1 MVKVKLMNEYLTG
14 PVFEIGKDGLP
25 LLTPNILDDDKLNQ
39 LNEQAKELYSSF
51 FSFNT
56 HERPCYFDEPGYKI
70 AYPKM
75 KELILQIKKKT

>member
-51 FSFNT
+51 FFIQYART
-56 HERPCYFDEPGYKI
+56 AVLF
-70 AYPKM
+70 
-75 KELILQIKKKT
+75 

>member
-39 LNEQAKELYSSF
+39 LNAQTSQFQNELKHCF
-51 FSFNT
+51 
-56 HERPCYFDEPGYKI
+56 I
-70 AYPKM
+70 
-75 KELILQIKKKT
+75 

>member
-51 FSFNT
+51 FHSIRTNG
-56 HERPCYFDEPGYKI
+56 RVILMNLGIKLLI
-70 AYPKM
+70 PK
-75 KELILQIKKKT
+75 